1 MARHPRE
8 TLHRQVS
15 VTPDDDVVAPHDNKD
30 MTRNQSCGAL
40 ALHHPSAYHL
50 STIFA
55 FIGLVAEVVNRGGYN
70 NGSVFYDHSTLTSE
84 LTDIAL
90 LILIL
95 TIHKKYNAIDE
106 RGSNCAHHAQGTRA
120 VEASTSRVPP
130 PPPSRIQ
137 RRHRYGS
144 MLDGGQT
151 RALSHSF

>member
-1 MARHPRE
+1 MTYSGCKKKKKNIGSLNRNQNTQPRQQIARRLVARHPRE

-40 ALHHPSAYHL
+40 AFHHPPAYHP

-95 TIHKKYNAIDE
+95 
-106 RGSNCAHHAQGTRA
+106 
-120 VEASTSRVPP
+120 
-130 PPPSRIQ
+130 
-137 RRHRYGS
+137 
-144 MLDGGQT
+144 
-151 RALSHSF
+151 